1 MIAVAC
7 VGIDR
12 GFFVRFTVHEYA
24 SRPKRTRRT
33 SRFAPRTS
41 RDRGRRRGRHR
52 RFGPLSWKKISLLN
66 TVSISLFPVKR
77 PAPPIRGHNARRA
90 GRGLEVSA
98 YRPRVWMA
106 RLSRRTRR
114 VLGLAAGAAAV
125 GWAVREYALYRS
137 DGLGEARAGTS
148 RRGRRRR
155 ESQSSDVNARVG
167 DEQNRPRLLRL
178 ERETDDADDAGDD
191 LDLGSSIRGHRHGG
205 GDSHV
210 STSSCAGSR
219 RDSFDHGSDDLGCD
233 DGTNTSTMSGPSLN
247 DQSQHGNTSGT
258 DSATPNFFASTKF
271 FACLE
276 LEESQEL
283 FAASEEF
290 DVPPNT
296 VVFRQGD
303 DSSSGI
309 YIVVQGTLGVYLQEN
324 QTDDEDEDEL
334 IIEDEDA
341 GSEETRKKKKKH
353 KKGTSVRKGQG
364 PARTPVFDQHTA
376 RRRVRGRHRR
386 PGQRAEGSELH
397 HARRRS
403 SISSRDT
410 GDADGVHPRASPHV
424 GDVRDASCGAAVE
437 GGALRVGGFSGPA
450 TGAAGWG
457 RGVPVGGAR
466 DSSALEDAAALTERL
481 ERRP

>member
-1 MIAVAC
+1 
-7 VGIDR
+7 
-12 GFFVRFTVHEYA
+12 
-24 SRPKRTRRT
+24 
-33 SRFAPRTS
+33 
-41 RDRGRRRGRHR
+41 
-52 RFGPLSWKKISLLN
+52 
-66 TVSISLFPVKR
+66 
-77 PAPPIRGHNARRA
+77 
-90 GRGLEVSA
+90 
-98 YRPRVWMA
+98 MA

-353 KKGTSVRKGQG
+353 KKRNL
-364 PARTPVFDQHTA
+364 
-376 RRRVRGRHRR
+376 
-386 PGQRAEGSELH
+386 RAER
-397 HARRRS
+397 ARLRS
-403 SISSRDT
+403 D
-410 GDADGVHPRASPHV
+410 PR
-424 GDVRDASCGAAVE
+424 
-437 GGALRVGGFSGPA
+437 F
-450 TGAAGWG
+450 
-457 RGVPVGGAR
+457 
-466 DSSALEDAAALTERL
+466 
-481 ERRP
+481 

>member
-1 MIAVAC
+1 
-7 VGIDR
+7 
-12 GFFVRFTVHEYA
+12 
-24 SRPKRTRRT
+24 
-33 SRFAPRTS
+33 
-41 RDRGRRRGRHR
+41 
-52 RFGPLSWKKISLLN
+52 
-66 TVSISLFPVKR
+66 
-77 PAPPIRGHNARRA
+77 
-90 GRGLEVSA
+90 
-98 YRPRVWMA
+98 MA

-137 DGLGEARAGTS
+137 DGVGEARAGTS

-296 VVFRQGD
+296 VVFRQG
-303 DSSSGI
+303 
-309 YIVVQGTLGVYLQEN
+309 
-324 QTDDEDEDEL
+324 
-334 IIEDEDA
+334 
-341 GSEETRKKKKKH
+341 
-353 KKGTSVRKGQG
+353 
-364 PARTPVFDQHTA
+364 
-376 RRRVRGRHRR
+376 
-386 PGQRAEGSELH
+386 
-397 HARRRS
+397 
-403 SISSRDT
+403 
-410 GDADGVHPRASPHV
+410 
-424 GDVRDASCGAAVE
+424 
-437 GGALRVGGFSGPA
+437 
-450 TGAAGWG
+450 
-457 RGVPVGGAR
+457 
-466 DSSALEDAAALTERL
+466 
-481 ERRP
+481 

>member
-1 MIAVAC
+1 
-7 VGIDR
+7 
-12 GFFVRFTVHEYA
+12 
-24 SRPKRTRRT
+24 
-33 SRFAPRTS
+33 
-41 RDRGRRRGRHR
+41 
-52 RFGPLSWKKISLLN
+52 
-66 TVSISLFPVKR
+66 
-77 PAPPIRGHNARRA
+77 
-90 GRGLEVSA
+90 
-98 YRPRVWMA
+98 MA

-137 DGLGEARAGTS
+137 DGVGEARAGTS

-324 QTDDEDEDEL
+324 QTDDDDEDEL

-353 KKGTSVRKGQG
+353 KKGTSVRKGKAPLG
-364 PARTPVFDQHTA
+364 PPFLTNILR
-376 RRRVRGRHRR
+376 
-386 PGQRAEGSELH
+386 EGES
-397 HARRRS
+397 
-403 SISSRDT
+403 
-410 GDADGVHPRASPHV
+410 V
-424 GDVRDASCGAAVE
+424 GDIDVLDNA
-437 GGALRVGGFSGPA
+437 P
-450 TGAAGWG
+450 
-457 RGVPVGGAR
+457 RGV
-466 DSSALEDAAALTERL
+466 S
-481 ERRP
+481 

>member
-1 MIAVAC
+1 
-7 VGIDR
+7 
-12 GFFVRFTVHEYA
+12 
-24 SRPKRTRRT
+24 
-33 SRFAPRTS
+33 
-41 RDRGRRRGRHR
+41 
-52 RFGPLSWKKISLLN
+52 
-66 TVSISLFPVKR
+66 
-77 PAPPIRGHNARRA
+77 
-90 GRGLEVSA
+90 
-98 YRPRVWMA
+98 MA

-309 YIVVQGTLGVYLQEN
+309 YIVVQGLS
-324 QTDDEDEDEL
+324 L
-334 IIEDEDA
+334 IHI
-341 GSEETRKKKKKH
+341 
-353 KKGTSVRKGQG
+353 
-364 PARTPVFDQHTA
+364 
-376 RRRVRGRHRR
+376 
-386 PGQRAEGSELH
+386 
-397 HARRRS
+397 
-403 SISSRDT
+403 
-410 GDADGVHPRASPHV
+410 
-424 GDVRDASCGAAVE
+424 
-437 GGALRVGGFSGPA
+437 
-450 TGAAGWG
+450 
-457 RGVPVGGAR
+457 
-466 DSSALEDAAALTERL
+466 
-481 ERRP
+481 